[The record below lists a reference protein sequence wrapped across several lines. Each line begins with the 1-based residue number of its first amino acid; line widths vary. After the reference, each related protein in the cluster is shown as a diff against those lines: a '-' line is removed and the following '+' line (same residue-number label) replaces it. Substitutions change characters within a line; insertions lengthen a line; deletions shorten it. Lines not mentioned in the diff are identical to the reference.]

1 MKTVLL
7 TGSEGYIGKNFQE
20 LYKDKYNFICL
31 DKKLNKKAEDFQ
43 EFDQQID
50 YIIHLAAI
58 SGLAK
63 CDENVDQTYIDNIS
77 STIHLM
83 KAAWAFNIPMIY
95 TSSQAAKSPQSSLY
109 STTKRIG
116 EVEADRYNKQYGD
129 IKVLRLSNVYGGNH
143 YLKYKSSVISKFVNA
158 KMKNEPLTVHGD
170 GSQTRDLIHVF
181 EVCRCIDMC
190 LNNTPILAPV
200 DVGTGI
206 SRSIKEVAEKI
217 SDNIEYDKEV
227 GIGVSDNIANPEMI
241 KSIMGFE
248 AEDKLDD
255 YLNNVW

>member
-83 KAAWAFNIPMIY
+83 KAA
-95 TSSQAAKSPQSSLY
+95 
-109 STTKRIG
+109 
-116 EVEADRYNKQYGD
+116 
-129 IKVLRLSNVYGGNH
+129 
-143 YLKYKSSVISKFVNA
+143 
-158 KMKNEPLTVHGD
+158 
-170 GSQTRDLIHVF
+170 
-181 EVCRCIDMC
+181 
-190 LNNTPILAPV
+190 
-200 DVGTGI
+200 
-206 SRSIKEVAEKI
+206 
-217 SDNIEYDKEV
+217 
-227 GIGVSDNIANPEMI
+227 
-241 KSIMGFE
+241 
-248 AEDKLDD
+248 
-255 YLNNVW
+255 